1 MIIIFFKKNESKE
14 VTILKIGI
22 DKIGFYTPGMYID
35 TGDLAKARG
44 VEPGKFK
51 IGIGQDKMAVS
62 PKTQDAVTLAANA
75 ALNILTQTDIDAIDY
90 VIFAT
95 ETGVDH
101 SKAAGIFAHEL
112 LGLKKAARS
121 IEIKQACYSA
131 TAGIQIAKG
140 HIALNPD
147 SRVLVL
153 ASDIARY
160 GLKTGGEITQGAGA
174 VAMVIAQDPKI
185 MTIENQSVYQTD
197 DAMDFWRPLYSDTAY
212 VQGKFSVIQYINFFK
227 NLFAQYQEKTQ
238 TSLKDF
244 DALAFHTPYAKMGL
258 KALQSVLV
266 DADEADE
273 KRLLDYYEVGK
284 HYNSIV
290 GNIYTGSLYLNLI
303 SLLEQNKTLEAG
315 STIGLFSYGSGS
327 VGEFFTGILQPD
339 YRDYLNTD
347 RHEQMLEDRE
357 QISIERYEEVFMDTI
372 PSGVGDIEL
381 DIDTDSAPICLAG
394 IKDHMRRYVNKQQ

>member
-1 MIIIFFKKNESKE
+1 M
-14 VTILKIGI
+14 KIGI

-35 TGDLAKARG
+35 TRDLAEARG

-62 PKTQDAVTLAANA
+62 SKTQDAVTLAGNA
-75 ALNILTQTDIDAIDY
+75 ALNILTQTDLDKIDY

-101 SKAAGIFAHEL
+101 SKAAGIFLHEL

-160 GLKTGGEITQGAGA
+160 GLETGGEITQGAGA
-174 VAMVIAQDPKI
+174 VAMVIARDPKI

-227 NLFAQYQEKTQ
+227 DLFAQYQEKTQ

-258 KALQSVLV
+258 KALESVLV
-266 DADEADE
+266 DANEADK

-284 HYNSIV
+284 YYNSIV

-303 SLLEQNKTLEAG
+303 SLLEQNKTLEDGA
-315 STIGLFSYGSGS
+315 TIGLFSYGSGS
-327 VGEFFTGILQPD
+327 VGEFFTGILQPG
-339 YRDYLNTD
+339 YRDHLNAD
-347 RHEQMLEDRE
+347 RHEKMLDDRE

-372 PSGVGDIEL
+372 PNGVGDIEL
-381 DIDTDSAPICLAG
+381 DIETDSAPICLAG
-394 IKDHMRRYVNKQQ
+394 IKDHMRQYINKQQ